1 MAIEKGGAP
10 SENQSKENVRQIIHN
25 SSEQQQG
32 INLTNL
38 HVSVRILFTGYL
50 VVIGLGLLV
59 AGGQILLT
67 HGMADGKLGLSV
79 DDVVYSYYGDRQSS
93 KLENKLNGS
102 MEDKAPRV
110 ARQAIIKW
118 VREGADKKQWD
129 DSIKQNFAQNCVKC
143 HSVIPGLPDFSS
155 YDGVL
160 TVAEVDE
167 GATVSTLTRVSHIH
181 LFGIAF
187 IFFFVGLIFSLAVNI
202 NNTVKSMVVVMPFL
216 FLVVDVLSW
225 WLTKFEPNFAW
236 LTIIAGVGYTLA
248 SIYMWSIAMWQM
260 WGYPMRGKTVH
271 HSTWLA

>member
-1 MAIEKGGAP
+1 MAIKKGGAP
-10 SENQSKENVRQIIHN
+10 RENQPKESERQIIHN
-25 SSEQQQG
+25 SSEQQKG

-118 VREGADKKQWD
+118 VREGADKTQWD
-129 DSIKQNFAQNCVKC
+129 KSIKQNFEKNCVKC

-155 YDGVL
+155 YEGVL
-160 TVAEVDE
+160 TVAEIDK
-167 GATVSTLTRVSHIH
+167 GATVSSLTRVSHIH

-187 IFFFVGLIFSLAVNI
+187 IFFFVGLIFSLAINI
-202 NNTVKSMVVVMPFL
+202 NNTLKSVVVVMPFL

-236 LTIIAGVGYTLA
+236 LTIIAGAGYTLA
-248 SIYMWSIAMWQM
+248 SIYMWSISMWQM
-260 WGYPMRGKTVH
+260 WAYPLRGKTVH
-271 HSTWLA
+271 YSTWLT